1 MLGPEQ
7 NERGD
12 VRPKSN
18 QGVLRNDDKVLRDAW
33 SGRAQRAIEL
43 RLELMEL
50 GVDDLKGMLAV
61 IERDISD
68 VQKTLT
74 RIETRLGPASPR
86 GHGEGMVFGGEP
98 NERAP

>member
-1 MLGPEQ
+1 MLGSEQ
-7 NERGD
+7 NERRD

-18 QGVLRNDDKVLRDAW
+18 QGMLRNDVEVLRDAW

-74 RIETRLGPASPR
+74 RIEEHLAPARRR
-86 GHGEGMVFGGEP
+86 GHGERLVFGNEP
-98 NERAP
+98 

>member
-1 MLGPEQ
+1 MLDSEQ
-7 NERGD
+7 NERRD

-74 RIETRLGPASPR
+74 LIEKHLGPARPR
-86 GHGEGMVFGGEP
+86 GPGERLVFGNEP
-98 NERAP
+98 